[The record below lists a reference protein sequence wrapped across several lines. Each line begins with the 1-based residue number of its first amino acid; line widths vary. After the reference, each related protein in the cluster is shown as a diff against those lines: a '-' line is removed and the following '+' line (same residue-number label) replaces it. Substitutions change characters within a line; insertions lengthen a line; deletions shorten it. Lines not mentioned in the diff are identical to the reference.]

1 MSPHTTDTTA
11 IFGKAPKPT
20 DSTGSPATTATT
32 AACSDAPATTA
43 SASPVTL
50 SAASAP
56 RTPHPGG
63 IGEVGHT
70 ADATALTDTAPAA
83 HIPDAQ
89 PEAHT
94 PDTHMPYTHI
104 TDTPI
109 PADFRLNAYTYPLPE
124 EQIAQHPA
132 DRRGASRLFVVD
144 RTTGRNTC
152 SRFADL
158 ADWLPPGALLVA
170 NNSKVLPARLYG
182 TRPSG
187 GRVEFLLL
195 TPLPFVM
202 EQAVPAQSPPVRTQA
217 DQAAPHAHGWHS
229 APAEG
234 LLRMSKRV
242 KPGEQVSFGPN
253 LRLEVTAPGEFG
265 RCAVRLFWHGDLKA
279 LFLAQGHLPLPPY
292 IKRPTDTPGSPDS
305 AEDRERYQTVYAR
318 EERLGSV
325 AAPTAGLHF
334 TDAQRADLARQG
346 FGWAEVTLY
355 VGYGTFSPVR
365 SEDIRQHVMHREYME
380 ISPETAHAIR
390 TAKAEGRPV
399 VTVGTTST
407 RVLEGA
413 FAQTGTIGPFS
424 GWTDIF
430 IYPGFTFKVTD
441 HVITNFHLPESSLLM
456 MVSALAGRERM
467 LQAYAEAIGSG
478 FRVFSYG
485 DSMLIL

>member
-11 IFGKAPKPT
+11 IFRTAPKPT
-20 DSTGSPATTATT
+20 DSSGSTGSTESPSSPA
-32 AACSDAPATTA
+32 SPATTA
-43 SASPVTL
+43 SAPPDTL
-50 SAASAP
+50 PAAAAP
-56 RTPHPGG
+56 RPPHPGG
-63 IGEVGHT
+63 IGDIGEIGN
-70 ADATALTDTAPAA
+70 ATALTDTAPAA
-83 HIPDAQ
+83 HTPDA
-89 PEAHT
+89 
-94 PDTHMPYTHI
+94 HMP
-104 TDTPI
+104 DTPI

-242 KPGEQVSFGPN
+242 KPGEQVTFGPN